1 MTIEQ
6 LEEEIEAANEY
17 NEDVARRNF
26 TEETGREL
34 SDSCDVLT
42 RKAKKRIAT
51 IKRGELP
58 RAFGAYDHDEI
69 ARVFSTITLITFDA
83 YDIDMGIDV
92 AKIDKWQDGAVKTF
106 LTMDAEEEHGRRVFI
121 DCYEE
126 YLYTAATF
134 AKSIGSAAVRPYL
147 MAWRLAKEIGSPYA
161 YGSSL
166 PEKAL
171 RLVKLEKAAYDLL
184 WLDATIANL
193 PKFKATKPRRKRKA

>member
-1 MTIEQ
+1 MTIEK

-42 RKAKKRIAT
+42 RKAKKRIAA

-58 RAFGAYDHDEI
+58 RAFGAFDHDEI
-69 ARVFSTITLITFDA
+69 ARVFSTSTLLIVDG
-83 YDIDMGIDV
+83 YDINMDIDV
-92 AKIDKWQDGAVKTF
+92 AKIDKWQDGASELV
-106 LTMDAEEEHGRRVFI
+106 LTMDAEEEHDRTAFI
-121 DCYEE
+121 EYYEE
-126 YLYTAATF
+126 YLYAAATF

-147 MAWRLAKEIGSPYA
+147 MAWRLAKEIGTPDA

-184 WLDATIANL
+184 WLDATIASL